1 MSETVIEIEPVKTE
15 QEIIDA
21 LGEFANASFGLVGV
35 NNTHKT
41 ITVLTGLIKDSPD
54 VYQKLFHPK
63 TIKTLQGILE
73 RAAGG
78 NIGAMEMI
86 GVMGELVKVFK

>member
-1 MSETVIEIEPVKTE
+1 MTETAIATQPDKTE

-21 LGEFANASFGLVGV
+21 LRDFANASFGLVGV

-41 ITVLTGLIKDSPD
+41 ITVLTGLINDSPD

-73 RAAGG
+73 RAASG